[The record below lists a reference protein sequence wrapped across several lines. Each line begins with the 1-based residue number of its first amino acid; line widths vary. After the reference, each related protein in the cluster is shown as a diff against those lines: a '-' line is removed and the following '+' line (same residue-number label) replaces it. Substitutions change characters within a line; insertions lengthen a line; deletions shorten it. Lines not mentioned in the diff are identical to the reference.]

1 MMCLEKHRGVFIQTP
16 RRFDSNAEAFHP
28 ERVYLPLVKGA
39 RGMSRSHASSGT
51 KRTKSEHITVFGF
64 ASLSGP
70 DGSRTRVRSPIP
82 CTSTSL
88 VYRLTFPPA
97 AGDRHPTTFSS
108 FMIRPHTQSLA
119 CVVSYLVD
127 ARFSKNRYKE
137 SDSCN

>member
-1 MMCLEKHRGVFIQTP
+1 MQIFIQFLLIVNTKKDKHYFDNLTP
-16 RRFDSNAEAFHP
+16 VFKILKYQSKIYPLIFSNRFNQKGVEPIGFDCSAF
-28 ERVYLPLVKGA
+28 
-39 RGMSRSHASSGT
+39 
-51 KRTKSEHITVFGF
+51 
-64 ASLSGP
+64 SGP

-97 AGDRHPTTFSS
+97 SGDRHPNTFSS
-108 FMIRPHTQSLA
+108 FIIRPHTQSLA